1 MSRRKAGPMSSDQQN
16 GRQRNTQRRSALASD
31 EIRAKLQHF
40 TERLESH
47 SKSTPVTARNV
58 EQRLAALRA
67 EITAVVRKEASPF
80 CNCNQI
86 TVAFGHEPEKF
97 EAETKLVCPIHGR
110 RSLGVIVPLMGLPY
124 DDSDLRLIEL
134 MDRYAR
140 SSLEF
145 GGQI

>member
-1 MSRRKAGPMSSDQQN
+1 M
-16 GRQRNTQRRSALASD
+16 
-31 EIRAKLQHF
+31 
-40 TERLESH
+40 
-47 SKSTPVTARNV
+47 TARNV
-58 EQRLAALRA
+58 EQRLARLRA
-67 EITAVVRKEASPF
+67 EITEIAKKEARPF

-110 RSLGVIVPLMGLPY
+110 RNLGVIVPFMGLPY
-124 DDSDLRLIEL
+124 DDDDLRLIEL
-134 MDRYAR
+134 LDRYYR